1 MDTMFKEDSFPL
13 GHRRKIE
20 AAILNLQ
27 KAVELGT
34 AIISK
39 SSDESQTEAADDI
52 DACKDIILTPGIET
66 QKGSMV
72 KIKEQT
78 QKLTE
83 LTKQLEKEKAAQ
95 KAYEQ
100 YIPLPEP

>member
-1 MDTMFKEDSFPL
+1 MQIQEDMHTMFTEDSFPL

-27 KAVELGT
+27 KAVEPGT

-39 SSDESQTEAADDI
+39 SSDESQTEAADNI

-72 KIKEQT
+72 
-78 QKLTE
+78 
-83 LTKQLEKEKAAQ
+83 
-95 KAYEQ
+95 
-100 YIPLPEP
+100 